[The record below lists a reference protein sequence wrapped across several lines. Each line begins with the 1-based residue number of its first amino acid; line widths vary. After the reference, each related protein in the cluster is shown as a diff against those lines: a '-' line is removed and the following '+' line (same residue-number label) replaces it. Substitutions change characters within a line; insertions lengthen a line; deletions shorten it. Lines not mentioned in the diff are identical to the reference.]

1 MNEGQYVLIG
11 FVFAALISIATAIFL
26 SVRPNTEISQEI
38 VRNVQQSTNI
48 VEVLKKEN
56 LVIRNVRGGSKAD
69 TVEIIVEYDFLY
81 KNSKRKQ

>member
-1 MNEGQYVLIG
+1 MNEEQYFLIG
-11 FVFAALISIATAIFL
+11 FIFAALISIVTAIFL

-69 TVEIIVEYDFLY
+69 TVEIIVEYDFLH
-81 KNSKRKQ
+81 KNSKRK